1 MLSRTDGVDFTLSA
15 ISWLLNKHWNNAF
28 LTEEFKF
35 KMSNAIIQLPFW
47 LNETGDLNTMQY
59 WSENHQIG
67 WNAGKYLISQAFSHQ
82 TDLMNI
88 TFEASQESPLESLE
102 IGKSFVDRWLN
113 YRARFGFSE
122 FNSDTYGPI
131 AFKAVASVVALA
143 ENKEVKMKA
152 SMVMNLQIF
161 DQILG
166 SKGRR
171 ITSARGRAY
180 SEGKIG
186 FRDYDFMYLIK
197 GLGEPPVGHAQSA
210 MFSLALRNGYEF
222 PMALLQIA
230 QDEIDNGTF
239 ELKEKFGLSP
249 KDGAAEGILTGNA
262 EDCIFWFANGAY
274 FDPASPECIFIVGD
288 SYHLWNRT
296 EIWKQ
301 IRLAKPIWD
310 LSPQLV
316 YSVGQ
321 QTAPIGGGST
331 LGSADMYTF
340 RSPHFMLSSVK
351 NYHRKKDVI

>member
-1 MLSRTDGVDFTLSA
+1 MLNRGDGVDFRMAA
-15 ISWLLNKHWNNAF
+15 ISWLVNKHWNNAM
-28 LTEEFKF
+28 LTEEFRTN
-35 KMSNAIIQLPFW
+35 MSTAIIQLPFW
-47 LNETGDLNTMQY
+47 LNETGDLKTMQY

-67 WNAGKYLISQAFSHQ
+67 WNSGKYLISQAFA
-82 TDLMNI
+82 TLPDLMNV
-88 TFEASQESPLESLE
+88 TFEASNESPLESMAV
-102 IGKSFVDRWLN
+102 GKSMVDRWLN

-131 AFKAVASVVALA
+131 AFKALASVVALA
-143 ENKEVKMKA
+143 EDDQVKLKA

-171 ITSARGRAY
+171 IASARGRAY
-180 SEGKIG
+180 SSGKIEYRQYE
-186 FRDYDFMYLIK
+186 FLYLIK
-197 GLGEPPVGHAQSA
+197 GLGDPPVGHAESA
-210 MFSLALRNGYEF
+210 MFVLALKNGYEF

-230 QDEIDNGTF
+230 QEEIENDTF

-249 KDGAAEGILTGNA
+249 DDGPSEGILKDNA
-262 EDCIFWFANGAY
+262 EDCIFWFSNGAY
-274 FDPASPECIFIVGD
+274 FDPESPECIFIVGD

-301 IRLAKPIWD
+301 VSLAKPIWD

-316 YSVGQ
+316 HSVGQ

-351 NYHRKKDVI
+351 NYHRKDRLL